1 MEIEYPRMKKHKGR
15 GVLIG
20 VILVIL
26 IAIGFLFFFLWLFIW
41 RHKKPTP
48 TPAIPIE
55 NQPPKTIQ
63 IVNGTNDTL
72 WINWTTSEPSQG
84 PMTKAWNAKLKTAGI
99 PYNSWQNDSIGPL
112 GGHAMGLF
120 QLNIGQ
126 SVILE
131 YMGISSRIAPVV
143 GCTGDLSQS
152 VVSMAWMKQ
161 YCTGSTSGTPS
172 PQTLVEWTYSADPIT
187 RKGDVIDSSSVDGF
201 SLPLKIEYKK
211 QTPPNTYT
219 TILGNL
225 DLNKCDS
232 IGGKVV
238 GVSCQSP
245 CSQYPNT
252 PELCC
257 TAPSPQMGVICP
269 VLLPLPQAVRLTKL
283 MEHVKNAL
291 IKTFVM

>member
-1 MEIEYPRMKKHKGR
+1 MEIEYPRMKKHKKR
-15 GVLIG
+15 RVLIG
-20 VILVIL
+20 VILAIIL
-26 IAIGFLFFFLWLFIW
+26 ALGFLFFFLWLFIW
-41 RHKKPTP
+41 RHKKPTPGP

-72 WINWTTSEPSQG
+72 WINWTTSEQSQG
-84 PMTKAWNAKLKTAGI
+84 PMTNAWNAKLKTAGI
-99 PYNSWQNDSIGPL
+99 PYNSWQNDPT
-112 GGHAMGLF
+112 HAMGLF

-143 GCTGDLSQS
+143 DCTGDLSQS
-152 VVSMAWMKQ
+152 VVSMAWIKQ
-161 YCTGSTSGTPS
+161 NCTGSTSGTPS

-187 RKGDVIDSSSVDGF
+187 RRGDVIDSSFVDGF

-211 QTPPNTYT
+211 DTTPIAYT

-225 DLNKCDS
+225 DLNNCDS

-245 CSQYPNT
+245 CSQNIPMT

-257 TAPSPQMGVICP
+257 TAPSPSLTPVCP
-269 VLLPLPQAVRLTKL
+269 CTSPHPPGCTPDQTHIACQKCP
-283 MEHVKNAL
+283 
-291 IKTFVM
+291 